1 MSEQWALEEDV
12 PLSGITEQDR
22 STGSTGTI
30 MFKTCQIAI
39 RRSKMMAWQYKEEE
53 INYFEVNEGEKS

>member
-22 STGSTGTI
+22 STGTV
-30 MFKTCQIAI
+30 MFKTSQIAI
-39 RRSKMMAWQYKEEE
+39 RLSKKIAWQYKEE
-53 INYFEVNEGEKS
+53 INNFEVNEGGKS